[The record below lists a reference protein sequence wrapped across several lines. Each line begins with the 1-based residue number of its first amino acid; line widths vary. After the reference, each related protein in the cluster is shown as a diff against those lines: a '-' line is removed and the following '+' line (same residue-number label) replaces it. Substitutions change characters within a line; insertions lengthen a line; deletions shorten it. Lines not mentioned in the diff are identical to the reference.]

1 MLMSNQIEYRHIRYF
16 LAVAETLHFRKAAEK
31 LYISQPGLTRQIK
44 NMEDDLGVKLFD
56 RHNRKVELTKTGE
69 YLRSELTRNLN
80 ELTDI
85 LDFAKLL
92 NNGIEGN
99 LNFGYVGSAMKKII
113 PQLLLRLKAT
123 YENVVFNL
131 KEMNNQ
137 QQIEQLLSNEIDV
150 GFVRLDRV
158 PAGLEIYEV
167 LKESFCLVLP
177 KEHAVNNDNFKSLIQ
192 LEKEPFIMFDSSDSP
207 SYYEKVMQLF
217 DDSGFS
223 PIVSHSTI
231 HAASIY
237 SLIENGFGVSIVPS
251 SLMLTGNKNV
261 KFIVLDKM
269 KQRTSLSVIWNKSN
283 KNPSLKHLL
292 NIIDKN

>member
-1 MLMSNQIEYRHIRYF
+1 MSNQIEYRHIRYF

-69 YLRSELTRNLN
+69 YLRKELTRNLN
-80 ELTDI
+80 ELTEI
-85 LDFAKLL
+85 LDFAKLV
-92 NNGIEGN
+92 NNGVEGN

-113 PQLLLRLKAT
+113 PQLLLRLKEE

-158 PAGLEIYEV
+158 PAGLGIYEV
-167 LKESFCLVLP
+167 LKEPFCLVLP
-177 KEHAVNNDNFKSLIQ
+177 IEHPLNSDNFKSLIQ
-192 LEKEPFIMFDSSDSP
+192 LEKVPFIMFDSSDSS

-237 SLIENGFGVSIVPS
+237 SLVENGLGISIVPA
-251 SLMLTGNKNV
+251 SLTLTDNKKV
-261 KFIVLDKM
+261 KFIALDKM
-269 KQRTSLSVIWNKSN
+269 TQRTSLSVIWNKNN
-283 KNPSLKHLL
+283 KNPSLQHLL
-292 NIIDKN
+292 KFIEEI

>member
-1 MLMSNQIEYRHIRYF
+1 MSNQIEYRHIRYF

-217 DDSGFS
+217 DHSGFS

>member
-1 MLMSNQIEYRHIRYF
+1 MSNQIEYRHIRYF

-31 LYISQPGLTRQIK
+31 LYISQHGLTRQIK

>member
-1 MLMSNQIEYRHIRYF
+1 MSNQIEYRHIRYF

>member
-1 MLMSNQIEYRHIRYF
+1 MSNQIEYRHIRYF

-69 YLRSELTRNLN
+69 YLRKELTRNLN
-80 ELTDI
+80 ELTEI
-85 LDFAKLL
+85 LDFAKLV

-113 PQLLLRLKAT
+113 PQLLLRLKEE

-158 PAGLEIYEV
+158 PTGLGICEV
-167 LKESFCLVLP
+167 LKEPFCLVLP
-177 KEHAVNNDNFKSLIQ
+177 IEHPLNSDNFKSLIQ

-237 SLIENGFGVSIVPS
+237 SLVENGLGISIVPA
-251 SLMLTGNKNV
+251 SLTLTDNKKV

-269 KQRTSLSVIWNKSN
+269 TQRTSLSVIWNKNN
-283 KNPSLKHLL
+283 KNPSLQHLL
-292 NIIDKN
+292 KFIEEN